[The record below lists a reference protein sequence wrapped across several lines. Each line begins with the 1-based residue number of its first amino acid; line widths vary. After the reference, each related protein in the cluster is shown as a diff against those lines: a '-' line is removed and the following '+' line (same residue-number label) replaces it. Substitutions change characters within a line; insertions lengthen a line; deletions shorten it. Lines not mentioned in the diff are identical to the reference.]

1 MMNCP
6 NCHQEI
12 RPNAKFCP
20 HCGHKIEAAPAP
32 PPPARPVAPPQTE
45 LVRPRPD
52 PAPPPV
58 PPAPVYRPPVYNPP
72 AANQP
77 APAAPLAPPVAEQ
90 PPAHRRRLPGWPV
103 WAGLAAVLLLA
114 LGAVWFFFLRGGGT
128 AAGAPAGD
136 RALYTLT
143 EDAYSG
149 IVGESV
155 GVLGRD
161 GDQSELA
168 FDRDGVWVSFGL
180 GDSYTDVAPNGRLVA
195 INRSNGDGTVEL
207 SLVAADGGAE
217 VFAAGN
223 SLWAN
228 TRNFAADSS
237 AYAYTRRD
245 DSDDEE
251 TYTLVVVDG
260 DGEVIGQW
268 ADLVFAGFFSDGN
281 RLLAVRLD
289 DEGLVN
295 DLVTVTL
302 PDGQPQRVAALDEST
317 GSVAPFVYNDTIYY
331 WLDDELRRVDANGEN
346 GETVYRAGSDMPLVY
361 VVPGLDRLLILEHP
375 ESSGVGDLYA
385 VEPDGSDRV
394 RLDEAVT
401 DDPGDGGSNGVAF
414 AAARGRLAYA
424 TADEDGLSLHIIN
437 ADGSERRRLI
447 ADQQWLVFAFS
458 PDGRQLAYIAG
469 ETAGLGGQ
477 LYTVELPDGDPARLA
492 RDAWSFLFSGDR
504 LLYTA
509 LDGAEGGDPESTVHS
524 ITPDGNE
531 DEILFGPEDGFV
543 RFVSPVR

>member
-1 MMNCP
+1 MNCP

-20 HCGHKIEAAPAP
+20 HCGHKIEAAPPPAPAKPAP
-32 PPPARPVAPPQTE
+32 PETQ

-58 PPAPVYRPPVYNPP
+58 QPPQPVYRPPVYTPP
-72 AANQP
+72 AANPP
-77 APAAPLAPPVAEQ
+77 APAPL
-90 PPAHRRRLPGWPV
+90 PAQRRRLPGWPV
-103 WAGLAAVLLLA
+103 LAGLAAVLLLA
-114 LGAVWFFFLRGGGT
+114 LGAVWFFFLRGGGGT

-143 EDAYSG
+143 ETAFNG
-149 IVGESV
+149 ITGESV
-155 GVLGRD
+155 GVLSRD

-168 FDRDGVWVSFGL
+168 FDRDGVWVNFGL

-195 INRSNGDGTVEL
+195 INRSDGDGTVEM

-217 VFAAGN
+217 VFTAGRT
-223 SLWAN
+223 LWAN
-228 TRNFAADSS
+228 ARNFAADSS
-237 AYAYTRRD
+237 AYAYTRLD
-245 DSDDEE
+245 DNDDDE
-251 TYTLVVVDG
+251 TYTLVAVDG

-281 RLLAVRLD
+281 RLLAMRLD

-302 PDGQPQRVAALDEST
+302 PDGQPQRVAGLDEST
-317 GSVAPFVYNDTIYY
+317 GSVAPFVYNDAVYY

-346 GETVYRAGSDMPLVY
+346 GETVYRAESDTPMAY

-375 ESSGVGDLYA
+375 ESSSLGDLYA

-394 RLDEAVT
+394 RLDEAVSA
-401 DDPGDGGSNGVAF
+401 DPGDGGSIGMAF

-424 TADEDGLSLHIIN
+424 TADNDGLSLHVIN

-469 ETAGLGGQ
+469 ETAGTGGQ

-524 ITPDGNE
+524 ITLDGNE
-531 DEILFGPEDGFV
+531 DELLFGPEDGFV